1 MKQLN
6 TIFLATLFL
15 LLSAFVHE
23 SVLNAQVPATVK
35 GVVFHDK
42 NGNEVYDSSDKPLK
56 GVAVSNGRDVV
67 LTNRKGEYEL
77 LLRDNSAIFVIQPA
91 NWVAPVDENRK
102 PVFYQM
108 YSSGGATGTKFE
120 GMPPTGPLPESVDFP
135 LLPKKAP
142 RKFKAL
148 IFGDTQ
154 PRNDTEI
161 YYMAKDVLHELIDTD
176 SHFGI
181 TLGDIV
187 FDNLSLYDH
196 VLSSLS
202 TLGIPMW
209 YVPGNH
215 DSDYTGTN
223 KAEFRGAWRNK
234 IGPLYYSFSY
244 GQAHFIVLDN
254 ILWIFEEG
262 KNFYRTGLGKDQ
274 MQFLR
279 NEIQRIDKNKLLV
292 LLAHIPYES
301 STAWHDK
308 NEKREFYELLATHP
322 NSVSLTA
329 HTHRHFHRFIDSDD
343 GYPGS
348 EPHHL
353 ISVGTVCGA
362 WWSGAPNEFGIPH
375 AMMSDGTPNGY
386 GFLHINKSDW
396 KFEWKPAGMNAGF
409 QMQIDAPDFIE
420 TDAGNEIKVTAN
432 IFNALPDA
440 VVKMK
445 IGDDGNWIEMKRVTQ
460 TDPVRLAQKEWEEQI
475 NNVPWRK
482 MGGDSNSL
490 HIWEATYSVKE
501 NPGVY
506 NIRVNAKDAWFEY
519 EGNRLIHIK

>member
-1 MKQLN
+1 
-6 TIFLATLFL
+6 
-15 LLSAFVHE
+15 
-23 SVLNAQVPATVK
+23 
-35 GVVFHDK
+35 
-42 NGNEVYDSSDKPLK
+42 
-56 GVAVSNGRDVV
+56 
-67 LTNRKGEYEL
+67 
-77 LLRDNSAIFVIQPA
+77 
-91 NWVAPVDENRK
+91 
-102 PVFYQM
+102 
-108 YSSGGATGTKFE
+108 
-120 GMPPTGPLPESVDFP
+120 
-135 LLPKKAP
+135 
-142 RKFKAL
+142 
-148 IFGDTQ
+148 
-154 PRNDTEI
+154 
-161 YYMAKDVLHELIDTD
+161 TD

-386 GFLHINKSDW
+386 GFLHINKNDW
-396 KFEWKPAGMNAGF
+396 KFEWKPAGMDAGF
-409 QMQIDAPDFIE
+409 QMQIDAPDFVE

-432 IFNALPDA
+432 IFNALPNA

-490 HIWEATYSVKE
+490 HIWEATYTVKE
-501 NPGVY
+501 NPGVH

>member
-1 MKQLN
+1 MKQC
-6 TIFLATLFL
+6 
-15 LLSAFVHE
+15 
-23 SVLNAQVPATVK
+23 
-35 GVVFHDK
+35 
-42 NGNEVYDSSDKPLK
+42 GNSQEKAGIKCSGIGP
-56 GVAVSNGRDVV
+56 VSYTH
-67 LTNRKGEYEL
+67 L
-77 LLRDNSAIFVIQPA
+77 
-91 NWVAPVDENRK
+91 
-102 PVFYQM
+102 
-108 YSSGGATGTKFE
+108 
-120 GMPPTGPLPESVDFP
+120 
-135 LLPKKAP
+135 
-142 RKFKAL
+142 KAL

-301 STAWHDK
+301 STAC
-308 NEKREFYELLATHP
+308 LLYT
-322 NSVSLTA
+322 SRCV
-329 HTHRHFHRFIDSDD
+329 
-343 GYPGS
+343 
-348 EPHHL
+348 
-353 ISVGTVCGA
+353 
-362 WWSGAPNEFGIPH
+362 
-375 AMMSDGTPNGY
+375 
-386 GFLHINKSDW
+386 
-396 KFEWKPAGMNAGF
+396 
-409 QMQIDAPDFIE
+409 
-420 TDAGNEIKVTAN
+420 
-432 IFNALPDA
+432 
-440 VVKMK
+440 
-445 IGDDGNWIEMKRVTQ
+445 
-460 TDPVRLAQKEWEEQI
+460 
-475 NNVPWRK
+475 
-482 MGGDSNSL
+482 
-490 HIWEATYSVKE
+490 
-501 NPGVY
+501 
-506 NIRVNAKDAWFEY
+506 
-519 EGNRLIHIK
+519 

>member
-187 FDNLSLYDH
+187 FDNLNLYDH
-196 VLSSLS
+196 VLSAIS
-202 TLGIPMW
+202 TVGIPMW

-223 KAEFRGAWRNK
+223 KAQMRGAWNHK

-244 GQAHFIVLDN
+244 GQAHFVVLDN
-254 ILWIFEEG
+254 ILWLFEDG

-279 NEIQRIDKNKLLV
+279 NEIQRISKDQLLV
-292 LLAHIPYES
+292 LLAHIPYEG
-301 STAWHDK
+301 STPWHD
-308 NEKREFYELLATHP
+308 NEEKKEFYELLASHP

-329 HTHRHFHRFIDSDD
+329 HTHRHFHRFIDRED

-362 WWSGAPNEFGIPH
+362 WWTGSPNEFGIPH
-375 AMMSDGTPNGY
+375 TMMSDGTPNGY
-386 GFLHINKSDW
+386 GFLHINKNNW
-396 KFEWKPAGMNAGF
+396 KFEWKSAGMDADF
-409 QMQIDAPDFIE
+409 QMQIDAPDFVE
-420 TDAGNEIKVTAN
+420 AADAGEIRVTAN

-440 VVKMK
+440 VVRMQL
-445 IGDDGNWIEMKRVTQ
+445 GDDGEWVEMKRVTQ
-460 TDPVRLAQKEWEEQI
+460 KDPVRLAEKEWEQQMDK
-475 NNVPWRK
+475 VPWRK
-482 MGGDSNSL
+482 MGGDANSM
-490 HIWEATYSVKE
+490 HIWEATYRIKKI
-501 NPGVY
+501 PGVQ
-506 NIRVNAKDAWFEY
+506 NIRVHAKDAWFEY
-519 EGNRLIHIK
+519 EGNKLIHIK